1 MTHSIPFTML
11 LLVLC
16 VAEAGCV
23 HRIQV
28 RPLPIGV
35 SSITIHRTVQPV
47 ISPIAM
53 EGADHRPGIALLE
66 WSHLDLKQAVFRY
79 LQQRGTFTSVSPDP
93 ADLTLRVATKL
104 RLTSRS
110 GLYHYRILLQA
121 EVSED
126 ARLIKSYRAE
136 HTAAG
141 SSARWV
147 TASDR
152 DPIETALRGA
162 LEDLM
167 RQIEEDGAIYLG
179 RTEQPLQR
187 PSHDKDTPSTGR

>member
-1 MTHSIPFTML
+1 ML
-11 LLVLC
+11 LLALC
-16 VAEAGCV
+16 TIGMGCV

-28 RPLPIGV
+28 TPLPTSV
-35 SSITIHRTVQPV
+35 SSITIPRTLQAV
-47 ISPIAM
+47 IGPIAM

-66 WSHLDLKQAVFRY
+66 WSHLDLKQAVLRY

-93 ADLTLRVATKL
+93 ATLTLRVATKL

-110 GLYHYRILLQA
+110 GLYHYRIVLHA
-121 EVSED
+121 EVSEED
-126 ARLIKSYRAE
+126 RLMKSYHAE

-141 SSARWV
+141 SSVRWV

-152 DPIETALRGA
+152 DPIETALQGA

-167 RQIEEDGAIYLG
+167 RQIEEDGAIYAQPN
-179 RTEQPLQR
+179 RAAVTEAAP
-187 PSHDKDTPSTGR
+187 